1 MEGELMRTDD
11 GDEILAG
18 PAPLTPKEELFCRA
32 WGDPQSETFGRATK
46 SAAVAG
52 YTQPHNAAWK
62 LRRRPRIIARLK
74 EYEEMAA
81 ADLGRVM
88 ATIEHIRL
96 AAEEKGDHATALRAA
111 ELQGRRLGAFFERS
125 VLTVDVPA
133 QREYDSRLE
142 IEAHRVARLLI
153 EEDGDRVLGLPVRG
167 EPALEGKAVGPAGLG
182 AAPDVEGKSKL
193 NP

>member
-1 MEGELMRTDD
+1 MARELMRTDD
-11 GDEILAG
+11 GDDLVAG
-18 PAPLTPKEELFCRA
+18 PAPLSPKEELFCRA

-125 VLTVDVPA
+125 VLTLDVPA
-133 QREYDSRLE
+133 QHEYDAVLAVEASR
-142 IEAHRVARLLI
+142 IARLLI
-153 EEDGDRVLGLPVRG
+153 EEAG
-167 EPALEGKAVGPAGLG
+167 AAGLG
-182 AAPDVEGKSKL
+182 AAPPETERKQL
-193 NP
+193 NPGQKEAGT